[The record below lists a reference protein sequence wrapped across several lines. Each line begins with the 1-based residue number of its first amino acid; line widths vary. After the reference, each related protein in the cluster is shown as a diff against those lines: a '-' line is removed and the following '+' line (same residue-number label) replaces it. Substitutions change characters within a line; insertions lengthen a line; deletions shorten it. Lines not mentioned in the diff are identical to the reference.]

1 VIDNTFYPEA
11 LKDSSWDWSSHARNL
26 VHDSANDVYVQ
37 VKFETTF
44 KSNDKYFRWT
54 FVFIIILIVLGFLFL
69 MSLLFYCR
77 QSYVYAS
84 KAKERKY
91 IKQELMKIKD
101 TEYTNFLIG
110 ENESLKKVKTSGGL
124 NVIKSLNDSNNEDE
138 DELDNSD

>member
-1 VIDNTFYPEA
+1 
-11 LKDSSWDWSSHARNL
+11 
-26 VHDSANDVYVQ
+26 
-37 VKFETTF
+37 
-44 KSNDKYFRWT
+44 
-54 FVFIIILIVLGFLFL
+54 
-69 MSLLFYCR
+69 
-77 QSYVYAS
+77 VYAS